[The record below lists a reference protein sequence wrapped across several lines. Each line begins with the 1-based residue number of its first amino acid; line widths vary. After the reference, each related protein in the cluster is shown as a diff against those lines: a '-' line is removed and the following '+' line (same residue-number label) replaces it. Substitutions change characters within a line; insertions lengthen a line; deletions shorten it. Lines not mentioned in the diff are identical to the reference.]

1 MAKKTS
7 NHVMARKPRRIV
19 SEVIH
24 PDSNSSP
31 FTKPNAFKKR
41 SKGAK
46 GSSKCN
52 WPRRQMGLGH
62 QDLNLI
68 LKPLCCGVSIGEG
81 RQGREIWGWGLGK
94 EEGFRK
100 VTGKKEEEG
109 LGL

>member
-1 MAKKTS
+1 LFISKINFKNKKYY
-7 NHVMARKPRRIV
+7 NKL
-19 SEVIH
+19 
-24 PDSNSSP
+24 
-31 FTKPNAFKKR
+31 KK
-41 SKGAK
+41 KNIIFYCLYAAK

-68 LKPLCCGVSIGEG
+68 LKPLCCGASIGEG

-100 VTGKKEEEG
+100 VGGGVEGEEG
-109 LGL
+109 